1 MSSSSRYAVLHNAK
15 KKSWSVIDRVSN
27 DNAQAKG
34 NALTGLSRVV
44 AIVWADRLNSEADS
58 RSL

>member
-1 MSSSSRYAVLHNAK
+1 MSISSRYAVLHDAK

-34 NALTGLSRVV
+34 LSLTGLSKVV
-44 AIVWADRLNSEADS
+44 AIVWADRLNSEADN
-58 RSL
+58 RGL